1 MVQEAWGPFSPSGID
16 SWVWWID
23 HPSQGHRQQ
32 GCERGPM
39 CCREPV
45 HHLQWEQVRAGLL
58 RLLSLPWLMLVITMV
73 TRGWKL

>member
-1 MVQEAWGPFSPSGID
+1 
-16 SWVWWID
+16 
-23 HPSQGHRQQ
+23 
-32 GCERGPM
+32 M
-39 CCREPV
+39 CYREPV

>member
-1 MVQEAWGPFSPSGID
+1 
-16 SWVWWID
+16 
-23 HPSQGHRQQ
+23 
-32 GCERGPM
+32 M

-45 HHLQWEQVRAGLL
+45 HHLQWEQVRAVLL